1 MGLINEYVIQQII
14 VDKRIVAEQI
24 LELVSGSTTSLAA
37 SLLREE
43 EKFLK
48 KHVKVI
54 TKKYSPRK
62 NKKVN

>member
-1 MGLINEYVIQQII
+1 MNEYVIQQII

-24 LELVSGSTTSLAA
+24 LELVSGSNTSLAA

-48 KHVKVI
+48 KHVKVRTI
-54 TKKYSPRK
+54 KYSSRK